1 MMLKTKN
8 YGLPDSLIDVV
19 KKVVQEAKLHPNQQK
34 IDVHE
39 PEKDKLTADDF
50 KKLRGGKKEEAKDPI
65 KINPK
70 LKEEVEQM
78 DEARSEPVDIA
89 FERHWSRGDKTQN
102 QLEVEHAARY
112 KKSHGVKSKF
122 ADGPNGRTVVY
133 SHSDPKKVKG
143 ALIKHIWSAR
153 LRKSMDASRGARFKA
168 DKDMK
173 DYQTGNV
180 RANYKKEE
188 VEQVGEGS
196 EDKKDTAKLVAM
208 MMGKKINKPEK
219 PKDSNVTTHTGKQTY
234 DAGSDDEP
242 ETPKR
247 KSGPQ
252 GPMKRRFVPKSKLR
266 MQFK

>member
-8 YGLPDSLIDVV
+8 YGLPDSLIDAV

-70 LKEEVEQM
+70 LKEEAEEM
-78 DEARSEPVDIA
+78 
-89 FERHWSRGDKTQN
+89 
-102 QLEVEHAARY
+102 
-112 KKSHGVKSKF
+112 
-122 ADGPNGRTVVY
+122 
-133 SHSDPKKVKG
+133 
-143 ALIKHIWSAR
+143 
-153 LRKSMDASRGARFKA
+153 
-168 DKDMK
+168 
-173 DYQTGNV
+173 
-180 RANYKKEE
+180 EE